1 MLNGKRVVA
10 VIPAR
15 GGSKSIPGKNIRP
28 LKGKPLLT
36 WSIDVARGVAEIDR
50 VIVSTDDPQ
59 IAAVAEANGAE
70 VYARPAHLATDD
82 ALVIDALKDL
92 LEKLRGDGESA
103 EWIVLLEAT
112 CPLRTVTD
120 VLECFQLVSTG
131 DYDSVATF
139 KDADLNPHRAWRLVD
154 GVPEVFIP
162 GAIPWLPRQK
172 LPKAFQLNGAVY
184 VFRASLLADE
194 AKSLLVGR
202 LGAVVMP
209 RDRSQDIDDIV
220 DFTIVEA
227 LLEKANS

>member
-28 LKGKPLLT
+28 LRGKPLLA
-36 WSIDVARGVAEIDR
+36 WSIDVARQVAEIDR

-59 IAAVAEANGAE
+59 IATVAEANGAE
-70 VYARPAHLATDD
+70 VYARPGPLATDD

-92 LEKLRGDGESA
+92 LEKLRRDGETA
-103 EWIVLLEAT
+103 EWIVLLEPT
-112 CPLRTVTD
+112 CPLRTPAD
-120 VLECFQLVSTG
+120 VLECLQLVSTG

-184 VFRASLLADE
+184 VFRASLIADE
-194 AKSLLVGR
+194 TKSLLVGR
-202 LGAVVMP
+202 LGAVIMP

>member
-1 MLNGKRVVA
+1 MLNGKRVIA

-28 LKGKPLLT
+28 LRGKPLLA
-36 WSIDVARGVAEIDR
+36 WSIDVARQVAEIDR

-59 IAAVAEANGAE
+59 IATVAEANGAE
-70 VYARPAHLATDD
+70 VYARPGHLATDD

-92 LEKLRGDGESA
+92 LEKLRRDGETA
-103 EWIVLLEAT
+103 EWIVLLEPT
-112 CPLRTVTD
+112 CPLRAPTD
-120 VLECFQLVSTG
+120 VRECLQLVSTG
-131 DYDSVATF
+131 DHDSVATF